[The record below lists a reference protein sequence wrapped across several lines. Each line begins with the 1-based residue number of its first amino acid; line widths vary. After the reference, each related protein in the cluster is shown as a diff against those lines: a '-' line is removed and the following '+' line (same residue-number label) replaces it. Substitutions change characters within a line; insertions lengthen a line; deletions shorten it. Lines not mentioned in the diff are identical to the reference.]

1 MTNIQRISVIGF
13 GTMGSGIAQVFA
25 MNRYEVNVFDTS
37 EESINRG
44 IGNIKWSLEK
54 FKEKG
59 QLKEDPSNVLS
70 RIRTVKNLVDAC
82 KDADLI
88 IEAVFENADIKIK
101 LFKEIEKYV
110 SDNTI
115 IVSNTSSIPIT
126 YLQDSLNKKSR
137 FAGFHW
143 FNPPP
148 LMKLIEIIKGKFTA
162 EETIK
167 TLYDLSIKIG
177 KEPIVVNKDIR
188 GFLTTRLIR
197 TLRYQAIIL
206 YMRNFYSIPEI
217 DSALIHKLGLPMGIF
232 YLTDFTGG
240 IQIEYDENKTYEKM
254 KKFSPDFEPNIGFEK
269 AYMESL
275 KLIEKMIQEGK
286 LGIKTGKGFYTY
298 SSGKKL
304 EIPKEL
310 GEKVDLL
317 DLISPLINHA
327 YFLIRIGVTD
337 ENSIDKSL
345 KLGFNWKQGLFEFY
359 RKNYSKEEIIRS
371 LEKLSQKI
379 PDLKEFYTP
388 DELLVKG
395 R

>member
-1 MTNIQRISVIGF
+1 MPIFSKVGVIGF
-13 GTMGSGIAQVFA
+13 GSMGSGIAQVFA
-25 MNRYEVNVFDTS
+25 MNKYEVNVFDIS

-44 IGNIKWSLEK
+44 IENIKWSLGK

-59 QLKEDPSNVLS
+59 QLSEDPNSILS
-70 RIRTVKNLVDAC
+70 RIKITKNLADVC

-88 IEAVFENADIKIK
+88 IEAVFENADIKTI
-101 LFKEIEKYV
+101 LFKEIEKYA
-110 SDNTI
+110 SNAAI

-126 YLQDSLNKKSR
+126 YLQDSLEKKHR

-148 LMKLIEIIKGKFTA
+148 LMKLIEIIKGKFTT

-167 TLYDLSIKIG
+167 ALYDLSIKIG
-177 KEPIVVNKDIR
+177 KEPIIVNKDIR

-206 YMRNFYSIPEI
+206 YMHNFYNIAEI
-217 DSALIHKLGLPMGIF
+217 DSALIYKLGLPMGIF

-240 IQIEYDENKTYEKM
+240 IQIEYDESKTYEKM
-254 KKFSPDFEPNIGFEK
+254 KKILPDFEPNIGFEK

-275 KLIEKMIQEGK
+275 KLIEKMVQESK
-286 LGIKTGKGFYTY
+286 LGIKVGKGFYTY
-298 SSGKKL
+298 PLGKKP

-317 DLISPLINHA
+317 DLISPLVNHA
-327 YFLIRIGVTD
+327 YFLIRIGVAD
-337 ENSIDKSL
+337 EESIDKSL
-345 KLGFNWKQGLFEFY
+345 RLGFNWKQGLFEFY
-359 RKNYSKEEIIRS
+359 RKNYSKEEVIKS
-371 LEKLSQKI
+371 LEKLSHKM

-388 DELLVKG
+388 DESLVKG
-395 R
+395 

>member
-1 MTNIQRISVIGF
+1 
-13 GTMGSGIAQVFA
+13 
-25 MNRYEVNVFDTS
+25 
-37 EESINRG
+37 
-44 IGNIKWSLEK
+44 
-54 FKEKG
+54 
-59 QLKEDPSNVLS
+59 
-70 RIRTVKNLVDAC
+70 
-82 KDADLI
+82 
-88 IEAVFENADIKIK
+88 
-101 LFKEIEKYV
+101 
-110 SDNTI
+110 
-115 IVSNTSSIPIT
+115 
-126 YLQDSLNKKSR
+126 
-137 FAGFHW
+137 
-143 FNPPP
+143 
-148 LMKLIEIIKGKFTA
+148 MKLIEIIKGKFTA

>member
-1 MTNIQRISVIGF
+1 MPIFSKVGVIGF
-13 GTMGSGIAQVFA
+13 GSMGSGIAQVFA
-25 MNRYEVNVFDTS
+25 MNKYEVNVFDIS

-44 IGNIKWSLEK
+44 IENIKWSLGK

-59 QLKEDPSNVLS
+59 QLSEDSNSILS
-70 RIRTVKNLVDAC
+70 RIKITKNLADVC

-88 IEAVFENADIKIK
+88 IEAVFENADIKTI
-101 LFKEIEKYV
+101 LFKEIEKYA
-110 SDNTI
+110 SNTAI

-126 YLQDSLNKKSR
+126 YLQDSLEKKHR

-167 TLYDLSIKIG
+167 ALYDLSIKIG
-177 KEPIVVNKDIR
+177 KEPIIVNKDIR
-188 GFLTTRLIR
+188 GFLTTRLSR

-206 YMRNFYSIPEI
+206 YMHNFYDIAEI
-217 DSALIHKLGLPMGIF
+217 DSALIYKLGLPMGIF

-240 IQIEYDENKTYEKM
+240 IQIEYDESKTYEKM
-254 KKFSPDFEPNIGFEK
+254 KKILPDIEPNIGFEK

-275 KLIEKMIQEGK
+275 KLIEKMVQESK
-286 LGIKTGKGFYTY
+286 LGIKVGKGFYTY
-298 SSGKKL
+298 PLGKKP

-317 DLISPLINHA
+317 DLISPLVNHA
-327 YFLIRIGVTD
+327 YFLIRIGVAD
-337 ENSIDKSL
+337 EESIDKSL
-345 KLGFNWKQGLFEFY
+345 RLGFNWKQGLFEFY
-359 RKNYSKEEIIRS
+359 RKNYSKEEVIKS
-371 LEKLSQKI
+371 LEKLSHKM

-388 DELLVKG
+388 DESLVKG
-395 R
+395 